1 MISVM
6 EQCCTTLLKPH
17 SNSRRFWLVRQSAQQ
32 TVSEMGV
39 TFNEEKWSK
48 EARSEVRGRERFFF
62 CFVFFYKTTH
72 RERNA
77 SAKRRFRGL
86 FVQEVVSYN
95 KAYTLLPGEM
105 WFCTKEIF
113 IPKDI
118 RHNKQTEVKP
128 KCFKVKRKFDFSLF
142 TFCEKN
148 ISHIEKMFPFFQKNI
163 LNRTHL

>member
-1 MISVM
+1 
-6 EQCCTTLLKPH
+6 
-17 SNSRRFWLVRQSAQQ
+17 
-32 TVSEMGV
+32 MGV

-105 WFCTKEIF
+105 
-113 IPKDI
+113 
-118 RHNKQTEVKP
+118 
-128 KCFKVKRKFDFSLF
+128 
-142 TFCEKN
+142 
-148 ISHIEKMFPFFQKNI
+148 
-163 LNRTHL
+163 